1 MPKKTERLNRAVVLL
16 IRKWRLASI
25 WALTIV
31 LVGFVA
37 AAFLLFQNLQTLIA
51 SGENRHKSYF
61 LADELR
67 QSSDDLTR
75 LVRTFAVTGNQRF
88 KQQFWE
94 VLAIRN
100 GKSPRPRAYNQIF
113 WDMFAIKEK
122 LPSLDGE
129 NIPLRDMMV
138 KQGIADDE
146 LALLQQAQQQSDA
159 LVTIEEVAMRAV
171 TNRMTAADEKY
182 RKPGESNQ
190 EMAVRIL
197 HGAEYHQAKVAIMG
211 PIQMFLKKLNERTE
225 AEYQGSAK
233 DTQILF
239 ILCVVFTVLSFILA
253 IIIMI
258 LGRRISIDEDSILEK
273 SRSEANKAKFLREAL
288 EKEKEYNSLQ
298 REFISMVSHEFRT
311 PLTIIDGSAQRLK
324 RRKETITPDELEKRS
339 DKIRVAVDGMVMLME
354 KLLFSGRLDEGK
366 IEFSPQAHDLK
377 AIIASSCDHQA
388 EISLNHD
395 FCMDLDGLPPTICAD
410 ISLLNQVFQNL
421 LSNAVKYSQNSRF
434 IEVNGW
440 TEGDMAMVSVTDH
453 GVGIPEDEQPKLF
466 KRFFRASTSEGI
478 AGTGLGLSLC
488 KSFVTMHGGDIEV
501 DSIEGAGTTFI
512 VKLPIGGVANEK
524 MTA

>member
-1 MPKKTERLNRAVVLL
+1 
-16 IRKWRLASI
+16 
-25 WALTIV
+25 
-31 LVGFVA
+31 
-37 AAFLLFQNLQTLIA
+37 
-51 SGENRHKSYF
+51 
-61 LADELR
+61 
-67 QSSDDLTR
+67 
-75 LVRTFAVTGNQRF
+75 
-88 KQQFWE
+88 
-94 VLAIRN
+94 
-100 GKSPRPRAYNQIF
+100 
-113 WDMFAIKEK
+113 
-122 LPSLDGE
+122 
-129 NIPLRDMMV
+129 
-138 KQGIADDE
+138 
-146 LALLQQAQQQSDA
+146 
-159 LVTIEEVAMRAV
+159 
-171 TNRMTAADEKY
+171 
-182 RKPGESNQ
+182 
-190 EMAVRIL
+190 
-197 HGAEYHQAKVAIMG
+197 
-211 PIQMFLKKLNERTE
+211 
-225 AEYQGSAK
+225 
-233 DTQILF
+233 
-239 ILCVVFTVLSFILA
+239 
-253 IIIMI
+253 MI
-258 LGRRISIDEDSILEK
+258 LGRRISIDEDAILEK
-273 SRSEANKAKFLREAL
+273 SRAEANKAKFLREAL

-354 KLLFSGRLDEGK
+354 KLLYSGRLDEGK

-388 EISLNHD
+388 EISLNYD

-421 LSNAVKYSQNSRF
+421 LSNAVKYSQNSRL
-434 IEVNGW
+434 IEVKGW
-440 TEGDMAMVSVTDH
+440 TEGDLAMVSVTDH